1 MKKGEL
7 RRRNEMEKERDE
19 MMRQYNINRSMREE
33 CENDGSNWQGM
44 MVMALIFL
52 TVGFLI
58 SRF

>member
-1 MKKGEL
+1 
-7 RRRNEMEKERDE
+7 

-33 CENDGSNWQGM
+33 CENDGTNWQGM